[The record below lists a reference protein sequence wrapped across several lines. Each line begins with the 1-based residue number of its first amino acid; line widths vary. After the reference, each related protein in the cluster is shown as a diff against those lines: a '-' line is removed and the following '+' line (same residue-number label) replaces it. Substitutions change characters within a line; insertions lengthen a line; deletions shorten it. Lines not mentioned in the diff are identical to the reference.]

1 MNSDRWNEII
11 ETITTNWLRTLLT
24 AFGVFWGIFILIILL
39 SAGRGLENGIR
50 NDFGDIATNTM
61 FIWTQKI
68 TKAYQGMPKDR
79 NFNYKLSDVEALRQ
93 NIPNLRFISPRNQLN
108 GFNGTNNVVKG
119 LKTGAYNIYGD
130 YPEFIQQEPMQITD
144 GRFINYG
151 DITEKRKVSVIGE
164 GVVSGL
170 YEQGEAVLG
179 SYIKIQGVNFMVIGV
194 YKKKA
199 SGGDSEE
206 QQKEIFIPFTSFSQA
221 FNMGDKVGWM
231 AITSEDG
238 QAITDVKDQIVSLLK
253 ANHKIHP
260 EDERAIGYFDLFEQF
275 NRVEN
280 LFFALR
286 IIAYFVGILVLLSG
300 VIGVSNIMLIVV
312 KERTK
317 EIGIRRAL
325 GATPW
330 EIRGQILTESLF
342 LTLIAGMGGIIM
354 GAGAI
359 YLVNYILG
367 TMDPI
372 DMFMNPSVNLTV
384 VLIALTILVISGLL
398 AGFIPAQN
406 AIMVK
411 PVDALR
417 TE

>member
-11 ETITTNWLRTLLT
+11 ETITSNWLRTLLT

-50 NDFGDIATNTM
+50 SDFGDIATNTM

-68 TKAYQGMPKDR
+68 TKSYQGMPKDR

-130 YPEFIQQEPMQITD
+130 YPEFIQQEPMQITQ

-151 DITEKRKVSVIGE
+151 DITEKRKVAVIGE

-170 YEQGEAVLG
+170 YENGEAVLG

-199 SGGDSEE
+199 TGGDSEE
-206 QQKEIFIPFTSFSQA
+206 QLKQIFIPFTSFSQA
-221 FNMGDKVGWM
+221 FNMGDRVGWM
-231 AITSEDG
+231 AITSKDG

-280 LFFALR
+280 LFTALR

-354 GAGAI
+354 GAAAI
-359 YLVNYILG
+359 YIVNYILG
-367 TMDPI
+367 SMEPI
-372 DMFMNPSVNLTV
+372 DMFMNPSVNLNV
-384 VLIALTILVISGLL
+384 VLIALTILVVSGLL

-406 AIMVK
+406 AIRVK